1 MRQSALLSRLSVK
14 DQVGAGWHWQL
25 VELLGRTLTTNEVTH
40 NQIHLVSK
48 LLPLS
53 VDFLQDGPAIAA
65 IKIEIINHP
74 SGGEY

>member
-1 MRQSALLSRLSVK
+1 MA
-14 DQVGAGWHWQL
+14 
-25 VELLGRTLTTNEVTH
+25 NEVAH

-48 LLPLS
+48 LLALS

-65 IKIEIINHP
+65 ITIKIINHP